1 MPLLISCCV
10 QALGDEY
17 VPPVG
22 LPEWKQPSFDDDDH
36 VDPDKFENA
45 APQVDFFYFF
55 KLFCKR
61 FFTGFSISQSIWSK
75 LIVVQNELGVAKA
88 FYFCFFGA
96 FGSLFPLM
104 AVFFKVKCCPRK
116 SLKHCP

>member
-36 VDPDKFENA
+36 VDPDKFQNA
-45 APQVDFFYFF
+45 APQVDFFIF
-55 KLFCKR
+55 
-61 FFTGFSISQSIWSK
+61 
-75 LIVVQNELGVAKA
+75 
-88 FYFCFFGA
+88 
-96 FGSLFPLM
+96 
-104 AVFFKVKCCPRK
+104 
-116 SLKHCP
+116 